1 VTKGIGAIYSTQAII
16 GACAFHPD
24 RMKPLAFDAALRAR
38 LATNL
43 SRHSPAPP
51 APHALKRAAVC
62 VLVTDGGG
70 GDAAFILTRRAER
83 LSAHSGQYALPGGR
97 VDGGESALDAARRE
111 AREEIGLE
119 LEPQSFLGAL
129 DDYPTRSGYLITPLV
144 AWVAAGARLAPN
156 PAEVAKVYR
165 VPLADLGRPGAPQF
179 VSIPESDRP
188 VIRYPLLGTLIHAPT
203 AAVLYQFMEV
213 AVLGRATRVAHLEA
227 PVWAWR

>member
-1 VTKGIGAIYSTQAII
+1 
-16 GACAFHPD
+16 
-24 RMKPLAFDAALRAR
+24 MKPLAFDAALRAR

-43 SRHSPAPP
+43 TRHSPAPP

-62 VLVTDGGG
+62 VLVTDDGR
-70 GDAAFILTRRAER
+70 GDAAFLLTRRAER
-83 LSAHSGQYALPGGR
+83 LSTHAGQYALPGGR
-97 VDGGESALDAARRE
+97 IDGGETVPDAARRE

-119 LEPQSFLGAL
+119 LAPQDFLGAL

-144 AWVAAGARLAPN
+144 AWVTAGARLAPN

-165 VPLADLGRPGAPQF
+165 VPLADLGRPGSPQF

-213 AVLGRATRVAHLEA
+213 AVHGRTTRVAHLEQ

>member
-1 VTKGIGAIYSTQAII
+1 
-16 GACAFHPD
+16 
-24 RMKPLAFDAALRAR
+24 MKAVAFDAALRAR
-38 LATNL
+38 LAANL
-43 SRHSPAPP
+43 SRHASAPP

-62 VLVTDGGG
+62 VLVIDDGRGE
-70 GDAAFILTRRAER
+70 AAFLLTRRAEH

-97 VDGGESALDAARRE
+97 IDGDESALEAARRE

-119 LEPQSFLGAL
+119 LAAQHFLGAL

-144 AWVAAGARLAPN
+144 AWVAHGARLSPN

-165 VPLADLGRPGAPQF
+165 VPLAELGRPGSPQF
-179 VSIPESDRP
+179 VAIPESDRP
-188 VIRYPLLGTLIHAPT
+188 VIRYPLLGSLIHAPT

-213 AVLGRATRVAHLEA
+213 AVLGRATRVAHLEQ